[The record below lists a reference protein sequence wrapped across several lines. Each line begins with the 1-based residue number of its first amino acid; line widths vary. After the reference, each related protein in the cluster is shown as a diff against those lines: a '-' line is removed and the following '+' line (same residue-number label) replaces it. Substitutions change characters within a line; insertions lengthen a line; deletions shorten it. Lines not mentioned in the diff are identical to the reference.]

1 MFPKIKSDFS
11 FDSNRIFRHQEN
23 QNSQSVTNSTCPT
36 WGSYASNHEKNRWWL
51 HLHHLCPQPPS
62 RPAGPSWNSS
72 CCLVWSYWV
81 DVNYPKTV
89 GLICLVPSQYKKSKF
104 HGSRIVATTRVQFT
118 SSALKV
124 YSQAFYGDS
133 SCKIT
138 TNMILGCEND
148 LFISDKRRFFKGA
161 CSFEPSIFWTTGYH
175 TNLYGTHGALKP
187 QPNLFAFLFA
197 TITIYRSGIC
207 AYKDMVLSMF

>member
-1 MFPKIKSDFS
+1 
-11 FDSNRIFRHQEN
+11 
-23 QNSQSVTNSTCPT
+23 
-36 WGSYASNHEKNRWWL
+36 
-51 HLHHLCPQPPS
+51 
-62 RPAGPSWNSS
+62 
-72 CCLVWSYWV
+72 VWSYWV

-133 SCKIT
+133 SCKKT
-138 TNMILGCEND
+138 TNMILGHEND
-148 LFISDKRRFFKGA
+148 LFISDKRRFFERA